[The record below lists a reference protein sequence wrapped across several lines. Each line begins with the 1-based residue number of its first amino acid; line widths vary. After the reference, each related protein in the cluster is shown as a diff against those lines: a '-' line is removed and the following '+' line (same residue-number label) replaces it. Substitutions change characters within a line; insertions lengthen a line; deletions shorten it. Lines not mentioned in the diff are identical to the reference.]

1 MTFSSENLKV
11 GDLSRDDSKNCSS
24 EILGT
29 SYFDAYQSHKKVAEH
44 LLGAKLHRDAY
55 HSLIIASECLLKG
68 LFVSVRT
75 RLFGSKKKP
84 TQARIMVQASGAH
97 AKDDN
102 AFLSAKDFRHDLAKL
117 KQVIPRIF
125 PEFDKGDFLTEYA
138 KLTGAIDDTI
148 DWQDERYF
156 APSVTDR
163 DWQKKADDL
172 MAALTDMEAKAL
184 SNIFGAAK

>member
-102 AFLSAKDFRHDLAKL
+102 AFLSAKDF
-117 KQVIPRIF
+117 
-125 PEFDKGDFLTEYA
+125 
-138 KLTGAIDDTI
+138 IDDTI